1 MVGRKCIRNSVVSL
15 VDAEGFSSEV
25 RSLKL
30 KGTVGHLVPLFIFKD
45 EFPDSAVKHKQVYYE
60 VPHVGFYFPFKSPH
74 LVLNGN

>member
-15 VDAEGFSSEV
+15 VDVEGFSSEV

-45 EFPDSAVKHKQVYYE
+45 EFPDSAVKHKQV
-60 VPHVGFYFPFKSPH
+60 
-74 LVLNGN
+74 